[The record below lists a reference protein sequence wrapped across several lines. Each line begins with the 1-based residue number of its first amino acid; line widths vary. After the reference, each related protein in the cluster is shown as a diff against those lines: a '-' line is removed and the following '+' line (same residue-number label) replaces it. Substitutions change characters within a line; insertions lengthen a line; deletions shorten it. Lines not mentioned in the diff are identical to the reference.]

1 MALDP
6 LNTSVSP
13 GVMSTNENDAERS
26 SAQESEEQ
34 PLLRSDPVPATWSP
48 PPGFLLIQI
57 AIMANVFLGG
67 FDGTIT
73 ASTYAVISSEFN
85 AANTASWLTTSYLI
99 TSTAFQPLYGRF
111 SDILGRRS
119 CFFTATITFM
129 IGCLGCA
136 VARDV
141 IFLNIMRALTGIGG
155 GGLMTMATIIN
166 SDLIPFRQRGMY
178 QAIQNVSYGFGAICG
193 ASFGGAIVDSIGWRW
208 CFLLQVPISLFA
220 LIMGYIVLKFPS
232 RNTEPSSDGRK
243 QGIWQQID
251 VLGACLLILAL
262 SAQLVGLSLGGNIL
276 PWTHMWV
283 ILPLL
288 SSVVLLVAFVAVEAN
303 TTAAP
308 LIPLKMLRGQL
319 AVSTQISNVCVGMA
333 AYAPIQ
339 YLFTLPLMFQVILLD
354 SPSKAGTRLVIPCL
368 FTPLGGLVAGI
379 IMSRWGKLA
388 SIVRVGAAL
397 MFVGNLL
404 VMLLRFND
412 SGWKY
417 FVYVIPAN
425 LGQGMVYPGILFT
438 FLAAFDHTDHAVS
451 ASTVYLI
458 RSLGTVWGVAITS
471 TIMQNTLNSG
481 LGEALSG
488 IPDKWKVID
497 EIRHSISAIY
507 DLPPD
512 VQMAARLVY
521 YRGIRLSFMASAIF
535 AFIAT
540 VAAIFTRGKGLE
552 RAGGDRRGV
561 YGDINPCLAQTRW
574 IEARSSNPRGSNKMP
589 TDTFHLYSY
598 FCSSCC
604 QRIIIAAHLKG
615 ISLEYTYIDLGTKAH
630 TTDEYKESNP
640 SASVPTLVVT
650 SADGEK
656 TIIRQSMTIL
666 DYFEERFPDISPLL
680 PRELR
685 NRAQVR
691 DLVNIIAIDT
701 QPTTN
706 ARIVHR
712 VKDIRGSDDDLDKF
726 AKQAF
731 TDGFQAY
738 ESLLV
743 KQGGEGRYSF
753 GDTVSMADV
762 VLVPTVDQA
771 LLYSMDL
778 DFVPNLK
785 RIHSALKELE
795 AFKAA
800 DWRNQGDTP
809 EKFRAKDI

>member
-1 MALDP
+1 MPND
-6 LNTSVSP
+6 
-13 GVMSTNENDAERS
+13 NEAERL
-26 SAQESEEQ
+26 SAQEIEEQ
-34 PLLRSDPVPATWSP
+34 PLLQSDPGPATWTP

-129 IGCLGCA
+129 VGCLGCG
-136 VARDV
+136 VARNV

-208 CFLLQVPISLFA
+208 CFLLQIGKPKEFGAKLMFWA
-220 LIMGYIVLKFPS
+220 LVCSFWLS
-232 RNTEPSSDGRK
+232 RFNWSG
-243 QGIWQQID
+243 
-251 VLGACLLILAL
+251 
-262 SAQLVGLSLGGNIL
+262 SAWGGNIL

-283 ILPLL
+283 ILPLV
-288 SSVVLLVAFVAVEAN
+288 SSVLLLAAFVAVEAK

-319 AVSTQISNVCVGMA
+319 AVSTQIANVCVGMA
-333 AYAPIQ
+333 AYA

-354 SPSKAGTRLVIPCL
+354 SPSKAGTRLVVPCL
-368 FTPLGGLVAGI
+368 FTPLGGLLAGI
-379 IMSRWGKLA
+379 IMSRWGRLA

-397 MFVGNLL
+397 MFVGNVL
-404 VMLLRFND
+404 VTLLRFND
-412 SGWKY
+412 SQWKY
-417 FVYVIPAN
+417 FAYVIPAN
-425 LGQGMVYPGILFT
+425 L
-438 FLAAFDHTDHAVS
+438 DHAVS

-458 RSLGTVWGVAITS
+458 RSLGTVWGVAVTA

-497 EIRHSISAIY
+497 EIRHSVSAIY

-540 VAAIFTRGKGLE
+540 VASIFTRGKGLE
-552 RAGGDRRGV
+552 RAGGKERRGA
-561 YGDINPCLAQTRW
+561 YGEVNHHAQTGW
-574 IEARSSNPRGSNKMP
+574 IGAWRSTRVDREMEVGMGGS
-589 TDTFHLYSY
+589 
-598 FCSSCC
+598 
-604 QRIIIAAHLKG
+604 RLKG
-615 ISLEYTYIDLGTKAH
+615 DRTVQS
-630 TTDEYKESNP
+630 TD
-640 SASVPTLVVT
+640 
-650 SADGEK
+650 
-656 TIIRQSMTIL
+656 
-666 DYFEERFPDISPLL
+666 
-680 PRELR
+680 
-685 NRAQVR
+685 AQCDR
-691 DLVNIIAIDT
+691 
-701 QPTTN
+701 
-706 ARIVHR
+706 
-712 VKDIRGSDDDLDKF
+712 
-726 AKQAF
+726 
-731 TDGFQAY
+731 
-738 ESLLV
+738 
-743 KQGGEGRYSF
+743 
-753 GDTVSMADV
+753 
-762 VLVPTVDQA
+762 
-771 LLYSMDL
+771 
-778 DFVPNLK
+778 
-785 RIHSALKELE
+785 
-795 AFKAA
+795 
-800 DWRNQGDTP
+800 W
-809 EKFRAKDI
+809 

>member
-1 MALDP
+1 MG
-6 LNTSVSP
+6 LNPIESVSAGMP
-13 GVMSTNENDAERS
+13 NENEAERLS
-26 SAQESEEQ
+26 QEIEEQ
-34 PLLRSDPVPATWSP
+34 PLLQSDPVPATWSP

-129 IGCLGCA
+129 VGCLGCG

-208 CFLLQVPISLFA
+208 CFLLQVPVSLFA

-232 RNTEPSSDGRK
+232 RHPESSSGRQA
-243 QGIWQQID
+243 QGIWHQID

-276 PWTHMWV
+276 PWTHIWV
-283 ILPLL
+283 ILPLV
-288 SSVVLLVAFVAVEAN
+288 SSVVLLAAFVAVEAK

-319 AVSTQISNVCVGMA
+319 AVSTQIANVCVGMA
-333 AYAPIQ
+333 AYA

-354 SPSKAGTRLVIPCL
+354 SPSKAGTRLVVPCL

-379 IMSRWGKLA
+379 IMSRWGRLA

-397 MFVGNLL
+397 MFVGNVL
-404 VMLLRFND
+404 VTLLRFDD
-412 SGWKY
+412 SQWKY
-417 FVYVIPAN
+417 FAYVIPAN

-438 FLAAFDHTDHAVS
+438 FLAAFDHADHAVS

-458 RSLGTVWGVAITS
+458 RSLGTVWGVAVTA

-497 EIRHSISAIY
+497 EIRHSVSAIY

-540 VAAIFTRGKGLE
+540 VASIFTRGKGLE
-552 RAGGDRRGV
+552 RVGGKNSTGSIGMGMVLMVRSTITRRPNG
-561 YGDINPCLAQTRW
+561 LAPGLQ
-574 IEARSSNPRGSNKMP
+574 
-589 TDTFHLYSY
+589 
-598 FCSSCC
+598 
-604 QRIIIAAHLKG
+604 
-615 ISLEYTYIDLGTKAH
+615 
-630 TTDEYKESNP
+630 
-640 SASVPTLVVT
+640 
-650 SADGEK
+650 GEK
-656 TIIRQSMTIL
+656 PL
-666 DYFEERFPDISPLL
+666 DE
-680 PRELR
+680 
-685 NRAQVR
+685 V
-691 DLVNIIAIDT
+691 
-701 QPTTN
+701 
-706 ARIVHR
+706 VH
-712 VKDIRGSDDDLDKF
+712 I
-726 AKQAF
+726 
-731 TDGFQAY
+731 
-738 ESLLV
+738 
-743 KQGGEGRYSF
+743 GGNGR
-753 GDTVSMADV
+753 
-762 VLVPTVDQA
+762 
-771 LLYSMDL
+771 
-778 DFVPNLK
+778 K
-785 RIHSALKELE
+785 
-795 AFKAA
+795 
-800 DWRNQGDTP
+800 
-809 EKFRAKDI
+809 